1 MLKNTKKLCILIA
14 FIMLFS
20 SITTLASE
28 IKSSDIQMQE
38 DILISSINISEEIN
52 NALNGVIDESI
63 PHDVLNQIDVGVQVI
78 PKNSLAKSLN
88 NAESDFDVHYT
99 VKNVGDIYDGN
110 TVGTMYSATVYA
122 AQKESSGNNTEGG
135 VNSYIT
141 IIWIDN
147 LGLNNELKGVY
158 GGWTPN
164 GKTLSN
170 RSVVWWVDESSSSES
185 RFPSGNSYS
194 YSMSRKGSTFYANS
208 WVDVANYPYS
218 VSAYVK
224 TSIFD

>member
-1 MLKNTKKLCILIA
+1 MSKNTKKLSLLIA
-14 FIMLFS
+14 VIMLFS

-28 IKSSDIQMQE
+28 KESSDIKVQE
-38 DILISSINISEEIN
+38 DILISNINIAEEID

-63 PHDVLNQIDVGVQVI
+63 PHDVLNQIDVGVQVV
-78 PKNSLAKSLN
+78 PKNSLGKNLT
-88 NAESDFDVHYT
+88 NAENDFDVYYT
-99 VKNVGDIYDGN
+99 VKNVGDIYDGD

-122 AQKESSGNNTEGG
+122 TQKESTGNSTEGG

-141 IIWIDN
+141 IVWIDN
-147 LGLNNELKGVY
+147 LGLNNVLKGVY

-194 YSMSRKGSTFYANS
+194 YSMSRNGSTFYANS